1 MKLTL
6 AQYKAFVEKTLRKI
20 KRAAKKNDSVKAS
33 LFEDGLLGDFVDYV
47 TTLSPQYPE
56 LAEIAKLVRSTHT
69 IEFTCDYEI
78 YDVRF
83 NEAAKKGGSA
93 A

>member
-1 MKLTL
+1 MKVTL

-69 IEFTCDYEI
+69 IEFTRDYEI

-83 NEAAKKGGSA
+83 NEAAKKGEPKA
-93 A
+93 